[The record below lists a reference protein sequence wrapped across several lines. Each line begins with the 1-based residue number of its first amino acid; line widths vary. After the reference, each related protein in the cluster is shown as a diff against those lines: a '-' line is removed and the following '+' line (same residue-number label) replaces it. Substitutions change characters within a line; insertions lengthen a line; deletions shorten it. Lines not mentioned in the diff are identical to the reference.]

1 MKPIVTMKT
10 RKELYSC
17 NKFNQFIP
25 LKLHSMLK
33 KKKIPEIVSE
43 HIELV
48 LVFEDT

>member
-33 KKKIPEIVSE
+33 KKIPEIVSE